1 MSVPAPNLAPAPSGA
16 PSGSPAA
23 YPAAPGFLDP
33 GDPYSGV
40 AGDRFGY
47 APVAPSAS
55 PNAERAFFPG
65 TEYVDVGAIFSGGR
79 YNSPDPITNPIAK
92 VALWLAV
99 AGVFLI
105 PIPISVVLAIIGLVR
120 AQDLPDRIGTH
131 EAVAALIFDGILVAV
146 GGIIYALGL

>member
-23 YPAAPGFLDP
+23 YPAAPGFVDP

-55 PNAERAFFPG
+55 PNAERA
-65 TEYVDVGAIFSGGR
+65 EYVNVGAIFSGGR